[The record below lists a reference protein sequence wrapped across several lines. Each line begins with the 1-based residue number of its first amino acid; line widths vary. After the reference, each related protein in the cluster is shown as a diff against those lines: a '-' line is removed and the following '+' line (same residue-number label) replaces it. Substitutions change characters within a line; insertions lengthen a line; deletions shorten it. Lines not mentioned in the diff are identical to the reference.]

1 MLTVNYSIS
10 SGTALYLPLK
20 TYSFPWLWWVM
31 YMYISAHCDFWFLCE
46 LQIHLLTYLYVVQ
59 LSVPVQSIAWRDTS
73 QKLVVSC
80 EHQMLF
86 AVLLKN
92 I

>member
-1 MLTVNYSIS
+1 
-10 SGTALYLPLK
+10 
-20 TYSFPWLWWVM
+20 
-31 YMYISAHCDFWFLCE
+31 MYISAHCDFLIS
-46 LQIHLLTYLYVVQ
+46 LRATNTLTYLYVVQ
-59 LSVPVQSIAWRDTS
+59 LSVPVQSIAWKDTY